1 MIAGGRGSWQTIIAD
16 LALILFMVTA
26 AAMGSKESETA
37 GNPLPARGEPLAVY
51 RPHQGTPPFGDWLAA
66 QAADERQQL
75 TIIGRYQGGDVR
87 FAADA
92 ALALA
97 SDAAEHGVRSRVL
110 LEPADSSDLLAVLAF
125 DNPQDWHADCRAQGT
140 NGAQRAPAK
149 DSSCD

>member
-1 MIAGGRGSWQTIIAD
+1 MISGVRGNWQTIIAD

-26 AAMGSKESETA
+26 AAMGSKNPEATD
-37 GNPLPARGEPLAVY
+37 NPLPARGEPLAVY
-51 RPHQGTPPFGDWLAA
+51 RPHQGTPPFGEWLAA

-75 TIIGRYQGGDVR
+75 TIIGRYQGGDVQ

-110 LEPADSSDLLAVLAF
+110 LEPAENSDVLAVLAF
-125 DNPQDWHADCRAQGT
+125 DSPTDWHADCRAEGT
-140 NGAQRAPAK
+140 NGAQRASAK